1 MPASNIHE
9 YIKLRQHFINL
20 TLHADPESPLP
31 SERTLAETFGVAR
44 KTVRRALEDMVAGN
58 YLIKRPRRGYF
69 VNPLS
74 MREDERRQK
83 IIGLLFRNGMHAL
96 YNREDACFME
106 AFFRE
111 IRRHD
116 ACVQLIMTSGTE
128 MIYNDIVNSGL
139 DGLVWLGVPPGHIA
153 VFERIHRE
161 GVLPIVGFFDCVPP
175 ECGNYI
181 YMDHFKEGYQK
192 TKFLLDRGCRSILFV
207 KCPGVERSHDGY
219 FAALK
224 DAGIEPVPA
233 FLAEEN
239 TYLQKLP
246 VLLEQYRIDGAAV
259 RFDQADRIRDFA
271 ISHGIRIPQ
280 DLQIITGC
288 LYYDWNPT
296 MTEKPFRKIVSL
308 LLKQLWN
315 RIESRK
321 TSLQDSSL
329 EWNIIEGT
337 STRQTEEK

>member
-1 MPASNIHE
+1 
-9 YIKLRQHFINL
+9 
-20 TLHADPESPLP
+20 
-31 SERTLAETFGVAR
+31 
-44 KTVRRALEDMVAGN
+44 
-58 YLIKRPRRGYF
+58 
-69 VNPLS
+69 
-74 MREDERRQK
+74 
-83 IIGLLFRNGMHAL
+83 
-96 YNREDACFME
+96 ME

-219 FAALK
+219 FAALRE
-224 DAGIEPVPA
+224 AGIAPNPELLVD
-233 FLAEEN
+233 EE
-239 TYLQKLP
+239 LP
-246 VLLEQYRIDGAAV
+246 PERLSALFRDCSIDGAAV
-259 RFDQADRIRDFA
+259 RFNQADRIREFA
-271 ISHGIRIPQ
+271 VSHGIRIPQ
-280 DLQIITGC
+280 DLQLITGC
-288 LYYDWNPT
+288 TSYDWNPT
-296 MTEKPFRKIVSL
+296 MTEKPFAAIVSRL
-308 LLKQLWN
+308 LNQLWN
-315 RIESRK
+315 EMRHTDS
-321 TSLQDSSL
+321 SLQDSSL
-329 EWNIIEGT
+329 QWNIRVGN
-337 STRQTEEK
+337 STR